1 MRKTINYAIILSV
14 LNSQDKRVMDKK
26 GRVYVCHT
34 YYHVYVALLKEFN
47 LPKEERFKA
56 DLVLSLMSND
66 FETFAERVKETR
78 VFENVFLFDEKRET
92 YFPEVAILKEDAGNV
107 VSNMINRI
115 KFTKAFAKA
124 EEPFVP
130 VNFSKY
136 KDVYVFCD
144 VDPIGLYL
152 NQKKIKYHAV
162 EDGFNYLKFY
172 DPVPAKSDNKGF
184 WGLKKF
190 FSMGLNLIFIRDG
203 YSKYCIDMEVNDLS
217 VVKDSFR
224 KYVEVPRAELL
235 SRLDKEDKEIMM
247 RVFVKDFDTLK
258 TQLSNVNSNSK
269 NIIILT
275 EPLTTD
281 LKQREKLF
289 RDLVEEYSKEGCVF
303 IKPHPRDEL
312 DYPTVFSDVK
322 QFDRTVPMEILNF
335 FEDISFDKV
344 VSVYTQLDSVKF
356 AKEKV
361 YLGHDFMDKYEDP
374 EIHRKHHK

>member
-1 MRKTINYAIILSV
+1 
-14 LNSQDKRVMDKK
+14 MDKK

-34 YYHVYVALLKEFN
+34 YYHVYVALLKELN

-66 FETFAERVKETR
+66 FETFAERVRENG
-78 VFENVFLFDEKRET
+78 VFENVYLFDEKRET
-92 YFPEVAILKEDAGNV
+92 YFPEVAELKKDKGNI

-115 KFTKAFAKA
+115 KFTKAFARA
-124 EEPFVP
+124 QEPFVP
-130 VNFSKY
+130 VDFSKY

-152 NQKKIKYHAV
+152 NQKKIHYHAI

-172 DPVPAKSDNKGF
+172 SPVPAKADNKGA

-217 VVKDSFR
+217 VVDDDFK

-235 SRLDKEDKEIMM
+235 SKLDKDDKELMM
-247 RVFVKDFDTLK
+247 RVFVKDFDALK
-258 TQLSNVNSNSK
+258 EQLSNVDSNRK

-289 RDLVEEYSKEGCVF
+289 RDLVEEYSKEGEVF
-303 IKPHPRDEL
+303 FKPHPRDEL
-312 DYPTVFSDVK
+312 DYPTVFPDVK

>member
-1 MRKTINYAIILSV
+1 
-14 LNSQDKRVMDKK
+14 MDKK

-66 FETFAERVKETR
+66 FETFAERVKENG

-92 YFPEVAILKEDAGNV
+92 YFPEVAELKKDKGNI

-124 EEPFVP
+124 QEPFVP
-130 VNFSKY
+130 VDFSKY
-136 KDVYVFCD
+136 KDVCVFCD

-152 NQKKIKYHAV
+152 NQKKVKYHAL

-172 DPVPAKSDNKGF
+172 DPVPAKSDNKGC

-203 YSKYCIDMEVNDLS
+203 YSKYCIDMEVNDRS

-224 KYVEVPRAELL
+224 KYVEVSRTALAEALTKD
-235 SRLDKEDKEIMM
+235 DKELMM
-247 RVFVKDFDTLK
+247 RVFVKDFDSFK
-258 TQLSNVNSNSK
+258 AQLSNVKEGEK

-275 EPLTTD
+275 EPLLTD
-281 LKQREKLF
+281 LKGRERLF
-289 RDLVEEYSKEGCVF
+289 RDLIDEYSKEGYVF
-303 IKPHPRDEL
+303 LKPHPRDEL
-312 DYPTVFSDVK
+312 DYPTVFADVK

-374 EIHRKHHK
+374 SVHRKDGK

>member
-1 MRKTINYAIILSV
+1 
-14 LNSQDKRVMDKK
+14 MDKK
-26 GRVYVCHT
+26 GRIYVCHT

-66 FETFAERVKETR
+66 FETFAERVKETK

-92 YFPEVAILKEDAGNV
+92 FFPEVAVLKNDAGNV

-124 EEPFVP
+124 QEPFVP
-130 VNFSKY
+130 VDFSKY

-152 NQKKIKYHAV
+152 NQKKIKYHAI

-217 VVKDSFR
+217 VVKDSFK

-235 SRLDKEDKEIMM
+235 SKLDKDDKELMM
-247 RVFVKDFDTLK
+247 RVFVKDFDSLK
-258 TQLSNVNSNSK
+258 EQLSNVDSNRK

>member
-1 MRKTINYAIILSV
+1 
-14 LNSQDKRVMDKK
+14 MDKK
-26 GRVYVCHT
+26 GRIYVCHT

-66 FETFAERVKETR
+66 FETFAERVKENH

-92 YFPEVAILKEDAGNV
+92 YFPEVAELKKDAGNV

-124 EEPFVP
+124 QEPFVP
-130 VNFSKY
+130 VDFSKY

-152 NQKKIKYHAV
+152 NQKKIKYHAI

-172 DPVPAKSDNKGF
+172 DPVPAKADNKGF
-184 WGLKKF
+184 WDLKKF

-235 SRLDKEDKEIMM
+235 SRLDMEDKELMM
-247 RVFVKDFDTLK
+247 RVFIKDFDALK
-258 TQLSNVNSNSK
+258 EQLSNVDSNKK

-289 RDLVEEYSKEGCVF
+289 RDLVEEYSKEGEVF
-303 IKPHPRDEL
+303 FKPHPRDEL
-312 DYPTVFSDVK
+312 DYPTVFPDVK